1 MIFHVMRFALHD
13 GPGIRTTVFFKGCPL
28 SCRWCHNPESQ
39 SFVPEALYYE
49 ERCIHCGDCLRAC
62 PDSVAVESCR
72 RCTACVAA
80 CPAEARRAAGRAMTA
95 GEILDEIERD
105 RIFFDES
112 GGGATFSGGE
122 PLSQPALLEWLLAAC
137 RERRIHTA
145 IETCGAAPRAALL
158 RAASLCDLLL
168 FDVKLLDPVR
178 HREFTGASNANIL
191 ENLRA
196 LAAVRGDTVA
206 RIPVVP
212 GVNDRAEDVRGFRD
226 FFAAVRPARIELLPY
241 HRAGSE
247 KYRSLGRDCPMNG
260 TAEPSAAQMAAI
272 AAELSLTGIPVKV
285 AG

>member
-1 MIFHVMRFALHD
+1 MRFALHD

-28 SCRWCHNPESQ
+28 ACRWCHNPESQ
-39 SFVPEALYYE
+39 SFGPETLYYE

-62 PDSVAVESCR
+62 PDGVSVESCR

-80 CPAEARRAAGRAMTA
+80 CPAEARQAAGREMTA
-95 GEILDEIERD
+95 GEVLGEIERD

-137 RERRIHTA
+137 RERRIHTT

-158 RAASLCDLLL
+158 RAASLCDLML
-168 FDVKLLDPVR
+168 FDVKLLDAAR

-191 ENLRA
+191 ENLLA
-196 LAAVRGDTVA
+196 LAAVRGNTVV

-212 GVNDRAEDVRGFRD
+212 GVNDCAEEVRGFRD
-226 FFAAVRPARIELLPY
+226 LFGALRPARIELLPY

-247 KYRSLGRDCPMNG
+247 KYRRLGRENPMNG
-260 TAEPSAAQMAAI
+260 AAEPSPARMAAI
-272 AAELSLTGIPVKV
+272 AAELSLTGIPVKI